1 MTHPV
6 FSLPDLEDLELLP
19 AGAQGDLSVDLVVD
33 ALGVGQGAAVLP
45 VGPEEAKT
53 GTLNRQHSNKTEL
66 IKTVLIKQELIKTMS
81 NKIVLTKTVSI

>member
-45 VGPEEAKT
+45 VGPEEAK
-53 GTLNRQHSNKTEL
+53 QAH
-66 IKTVLIKQELIKTMS
+66 
-81 NKIVLTKTVSI
+81 

>member
-19 AGAQGDLSVDLVVD
+19 AGAQGDLAVDLVVD

-53 GTLNRQHSNKTEL
+53 CTLNRQNLNKTEL
-66 IKTVLIKQELIKTMS
+66 VKNAVDQ
-81 NKIVLTKTVSI
+81 N

>member
-19 AGAQGDLSVDLVVD
+19 AGAQGDLAVDLVVD

-45 VGPEEAKT
+45 VGPEEAKQANGIDSIRT
-53 GTLNRQHSNKTEL
+53 KRNQSKRCRSKLFS
-66 IKTVLIKQELIKTMS
+66 IKLS
-81 NKIVLTKTVSI
+81 